1 MPPLTPPPDSPRPAD
16 QAHGLRRL
24 FAAPPPRHLAVL
36 ANPHVPATG
45 VVLERLGT
53 TLAGLGLHT
62 LVVDA
67 GADAP
72 VPHELAALDL
82 GACIEPLAPQLS
94 YLAARGLP
102 LAHVDALGGA
112 GALLARLD
120 AAAPQADLVL
130 LHADAADLVRLFG
143 AALPPVLLLAG
154 DAPDSVTHAYAGMK
168 LLVQRCARMSWDLL
182 LAVPPRHALAARIAA
197 RIGSCAERFLGAV
210 LHESVAI
217 DPAGDA
223 RAPVPPALQRL
234 LAALLLADDEAGD
247 GSGPA
252 LEPPPAAFGARRP
265 THRRMAW
272 S

>member
-1 MPPLTPPPDSPRPAD
+1 MPLPMPTPDSPRPAD

-24 FAAPPPRHLAVL
+24 FAAPPPRHLALL
-36 ANPHVPATG
+36 ANPHVPATS
-45 VVLERLGT
+45 VVLERIGT

-67 GADAP
+67 GAGAP
-72 VPHELAALDL
+72 VPDELAALDL
-82 GACIEPLAPQLS
+82 AACIEPIAPQLS

-102 LAHVDALGGA
+102 LAHVDARGGA

-143 AALPPVLLLAG
+143 EALPPVLLLAG

-168 LLVQRCARMSWDLL
+168 LLVQRCGRIGWDLL
-182 LAVPPRHALAARIAA
+182 LAVPPQRALAERIAA
-197 RIGSCAERFLGAV
+197 RIASCAERFLGAV

-223 RAPVPPALQRL
+223 RAPVPTALQRL

-252 LEPPPAAFGARRP
+252 IEPPPAAFGARRP
-265 THRRMAW
+265 THRRLAW